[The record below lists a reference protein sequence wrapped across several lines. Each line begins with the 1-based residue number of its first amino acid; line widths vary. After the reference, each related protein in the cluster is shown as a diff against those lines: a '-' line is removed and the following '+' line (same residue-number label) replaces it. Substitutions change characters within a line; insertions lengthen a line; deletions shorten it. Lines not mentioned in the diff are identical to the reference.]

1 MFLYGGVFMAIDAV
15 EIYINGLRINRSGI
29 TNKLL
34 EDEIFISNFGVFRYI
49 PPENNDYKGYSY
61 QMDIEDSGI
70 YIRYY
75 PDYNN
80 GELRLRLNIPKI
92 MGGTNICSLF
102 CVNMQELFKKISF
115 KVWPILDLTMAP
127 HLRFWCVST
136 FECNT
141 DIIDDKGKI
150 DAIYSVLKKTSSTP
164 KYYLAK
170 AYDTGGKT
178 RYYVPI
184 RAKLESSDVVIKVYY
199 KLLQL
204 RECNDNFNIID
215 LFKEVSIIN
224 LKPGQDV
231 LRIEI
236 TKGRDSIYNDFKPVI
251 ISQGSSKTF
260 EESACMTRVGTFEQV
275 FNINYQLKI
284 IKSALEGLNLHKRI
298 LTPNALRKLIRTNS
312 GLSKETMKDYWSII
326 QHENINNYHKKKPS
340 DYMKMKCLDYILD
353 SGCNYLY
360 ADTEVEPIRID
371 DIIKALPEVQQREIA
386 TYKESNIFKDMLFYK
401 STPQR
406 IYKGNRY

>member
-1 MFLYGGVFMAIDAV
+1 MAIDAV
-15 EIYINGLRINRSGI
+15 EIYINGLKIRRSGI
-29 TNKLL
+29 TKKLL
-34 EDEIFISNFGVFRYI
+34 KDEIFISNFSVFKYI
-49 PPENNDYKGYSY
+49 PPEDNDYKGYSY

-70 YIRYY
+70 YIKYY

-102 CVNMQELFKKISF
+102 CVNIQELFQKVSF

-127 HLRFWCVST
+127 HLRFWFVST
-136 FECNT
+136 FECNI
-141 DIIDDKGKI
+141 DIIDDKAKI
-150 DAIYSVLKKTSSTP
+150 NAIYSVLKKTSSTS

-178 RYYVPI
+178 RYYVPK

-204 RECNDNFNIID
+204 KECDNGFNIID
-215 LFKEVSIIN
+215 LFNGFRVIN

-236 TKGRDSIYNDFKPVI
+236 TKSRDSIYNDFKPIV
-251 ISQGSSKTF
+251 ISQSSSKLL
-260 EESACMTRVGTFEQV
+260 EESISKPRIGTFEQI
-275 FNINYQLKI
+275 FNIKYQLKI
-284 IKSALEGLNLHKRI
+284 IKNVLEGLNLDKKI
-298 LTPNALRKLIRTNS
+298 LTSNALRNLIRNNAA
-312 GLSKETMKDYWSII
+312 LSKELMKDYWNVI
-326 QHENINNYHKKKPS
+326 QHENINNSHKKKLS
-340 DYMKMKCLDYILD
+340 DYIKRKCLNYILS
-353 SGCNYLY
+353 SGYNYLY
-360 ADTEVEPIRID
+360 ADIEVEPIRIE
-371 DIIKALPEVQQREIA
+371 DIIKALPEVQQREIK

-406 IYKGNRY
+406 KYKGKCY